1 MENLFEDIYV
11 IYNPK
16 EDYVIRWRFDVGIVI
31 YGDKEEAE
39 EDCRG
44 DEIVASYNELPNKYQ
59 IEIRNQF
66 TSQYF

>member
-31 YGDKEEAE
+31 YGNKKEAE
-39 EDCRG
+39 EDCKG